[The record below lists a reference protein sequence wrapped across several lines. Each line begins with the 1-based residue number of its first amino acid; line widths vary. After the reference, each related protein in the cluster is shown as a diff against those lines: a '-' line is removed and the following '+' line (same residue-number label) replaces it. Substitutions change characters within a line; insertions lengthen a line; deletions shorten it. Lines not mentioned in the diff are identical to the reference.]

1 MSQIPE
7 RLLPAFSVV
16 IYPPGYQPPH
26 FFLSKN
32 PVVRFIDGPAK
43 PFARALH
50 QLDEVSVLE
59 LHAASSP
66 IGGKIHKP
74 NGRFLP
80 KAATPEVNPAP
91 HKRLPRGPR
100 NRKRIGAN
108 SIRHAASSRA

>member
-16 IYPPGYQPPH
+16 IYPPSYQPPH

-50 QLDEVSVLE
+50 KLDEVSVLE

-66 IGGKIHKP
+66 IGGKITKP
-74 NGRFLP
+74 NVPFPPIADISSGGDAGGMDDEDRP
-80 KAATPEVNPAP
+80 PW
-91 HKRLPRGPR
+91 RLEEHLRYGQE
-100 NRKRIGAN
+100 A
-108 SIRHAASSRA
+108 